1 MFEMCHFGE
10 KFQKLN
16 YSFLKCVTLVI
27 NLSNET
33 PHVLNVSFSLFLVVR
48 KNLHFEKA
56 SS

>member
-1 MFEMCHFGE
+1 MFEMCHLGE

-16 YSFLKCVTLVI
+16 YSFLKCVILVI

-33 PHVLNVSFSLFLVVR
+33 PHVLNVSFSLFLAVSR
-48 KNLHFEKA
+48 NLHFEKA